1 MLSLHSSAR
10 LPPVFNVARNFYSD
24 DELISAARNGSVGG
38 FDEAFLDFYQVHY
51 EESTA
56 EWAESMNNVL
66 LHSSHE
72 YNFTKPVLIGAASY
86 KGGGSLSRLSV
97 NSTVG
102 VYRRIYSNGWAGFAA
117 WQLAGGSKSDSYFDI
132 LDGVL
137 SLDERPH
144 CVSVNL
150 SQPNGHQEDAT
161 PNARTQPPR
170 LSQIR
175 ARLDS
180 LAADAMDFWMNR
192 TWDGAQGG
200 CIATLNRLGVSADPR
215 DKELGQHADF
225 LHAFS
230 SWHQTREPST
240 LVSDTSHL
248 LYNYLL
254 ANFSKAMPNGT
265 EYRWK
270 LRADGTVLDDSTPV
284 VMQAQAISALVSYGR
299 AFGVGQAIE
308 EAMDVFLSV
317 HARVHDRVNQGYR
330 ETNHSQSST
339 RFASTQRRLLQAF
352 VMLYQATN
360 DSLVL
365 QQAQELTS
373 LILHRTIGNSSVGAF
388 VYETFDDAWTWLP
401 SKDSYP
407 AQHIAAFE
415 TARLVLESLRSLPFD
430 EQTVRKLETA
440 AVQVVDS
447 AISMGFDTKF
457 GGFITESDADGT
469 YPIVSVTSKFW
480 SVQSEAL
487 WSLWRVYQ
495 HTGMQKYLDLVEATL
510 TWVEQKQRDQRP
522 SRTEWFTSVTKEG
535 FATLDSRKGSST
547 KTALQ
552 TTLPLTS
559 ISDEITASRPR

>member
-248 LYNYLL
+248 LYNYL
-254 ANFSKAMPNGT
+254 P
-265 EYRWK
+265 
-270 LRADGTVLDDSTPV
+270 
-284 VMQAQAISALVSYGR
+284 VSYTH
-299 AFGVGQAIE
+299 
-308 EAMDVFLSV
+308 L
-317 HARVHDRVNQGYR
+317 
-330 ETNHSQSST
+330 
-339 RFASTQRRLLQAF
+339 
-352 VMLYQATN
+352 
-360 DSLVL
+360 
-365 QQAQELTS
+365 
-373 LILHRTIGNSSVGAF
+373 
-388 VYETFDDAWTWLP
+388 
-401 SKDSYP
+401 
-407 AQHIAAFE
+407 
-415 TARLVLESLRSLPFD
+415 
-430 EQTVRKLETA
+430 
-440 AVQVVDS
+440 
-447 AISMGFDTKF
+447 
-457 GGFITESDADGT
+457 
-469 YPIVSVTSKFW
+469 
-480 SVQSEAL
+480 
-487 WSLWRVYQ
+487 
-495 HTGMQKYLDLVEATL
+495 
-510 TWVEQKQRDQRP
+510 
-522 SRTEWFTSVTKEG
+522 
-535 FATLDSRKGSST
+535 
-547 KTALQ
+547 
-552 TTLPLTS
+552 TLPTNR
-559 ISDEITASRPR
+559 EV